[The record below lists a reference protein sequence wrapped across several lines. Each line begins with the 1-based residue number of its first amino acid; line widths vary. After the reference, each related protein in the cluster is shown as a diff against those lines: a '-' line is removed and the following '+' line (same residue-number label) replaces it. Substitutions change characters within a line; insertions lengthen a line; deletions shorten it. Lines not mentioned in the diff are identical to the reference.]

1 MYYGQIPP
9 KSSLKLRF
17 VIFKPEKLTTRQR
30 FEIPAALANFTGLKG
45 TNLNFRLL
53 LGGNLP

>member
-17 VIFKPEKLTTRQR
+17 VIFKPEKLMTRQR
-30 FEIPAALANFTGLKG
+30 FEIPAALDTFSENVKIWGFLKI
-45 TNLNFRLL
+45 
-53 LGGNLP
+53 